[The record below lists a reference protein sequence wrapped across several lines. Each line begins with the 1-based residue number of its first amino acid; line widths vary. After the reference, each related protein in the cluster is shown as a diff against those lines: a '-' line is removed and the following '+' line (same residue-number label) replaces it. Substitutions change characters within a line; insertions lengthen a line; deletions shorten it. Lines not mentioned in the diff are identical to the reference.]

1 MKWPFTVLV
10 AVSAAT
16 LAGCSGVIINAPT
29 HNPSYVMGDEDYAA
43 RNGAIR
49 VEVAG
54 DMLGVPRDQFANRVV
69 SEMRAGY
76 YRKDKTMFSAQASQ
90 ETDPRYKIV
99 MMFSPAPPVSPN
111 DLCLGTNLQTAP
123 RQPGDSLT
131 LLASFCS
138 GTLAISEVRGRV
150 GHVAGVQDPNFAS
163 LVREVIGYLFPRDD
177 NRRDGGGALP
187 K

>member
-1 MKWPFTVLV
+1 M
-10 AVSAAT
+10 
-16 LAGCSGVIINAPT
+16 INAPV
-29 HNPSYVMGDEDYAA
+29 HNPHYVLGDDDYAA

-54 DMLGVPRDQFANRVV
+54 DTLGTPREEFTGRVV
-69 SEMRAGY
+69 TDMRAGY
-76 YRKDKTMFSAQASQ
+76 YRKDKTMFSAQASA

-111 DLCLGTNLQTAP
+111 DLCLGNNLKMEP
-123 RQPGDSLT
+123 RQSGDSLT
-131 LLASFCS
+131 LLAAFCS

-150 GHVAGVQDPNFAS
+150 GSVANVHDPNFS
-163 LVREVIGYLFPRDD
+163 RLVGEVITYLFPRHD
-177 NRRDGGGALP
+177 NRTDGAGAFD